1 MICQSAFF
9 CFLECK
15 ITKKIRN
22 RDVVDDF
29 YFVGWDSCCALM
41 VMRKTVPCPGMEY
54 LRAMCPL
61 W

>member
-9 CFLECK
+9 CFLGMQNYEK
-15 ITKKIRN
+15 NWN
-22 RDVVDDF
+22 RDVVDDY
-29 YFVGWDSCCALM
+29 YFVGWGCALM

-54 LRAMCPL
+54 LRAMRPL